1 MADDTPIKDR
11 IEKLEIEIDNIQIKL
26 GGQILI
32 LNELLKDVGAVMTA
46 KDDQLSLINRLQE
59 DVKNLKSIVTNK
71 WLEDAKRR
79 GLNG

>member
-11 IEKLEIEIDNIQIKL
+11 IEKLEIEIDNIEIKL